1 MHGRQAE
8 AMLVCYLVP
17 RCVASAE
24 VLVGDL
30 VSWASSTCGHV
41 PVKDLC
47 DQHRVYMYLS
57 MEGHVWPAVL
67 VPSDTAHP
75 AI

>member
-1 MHGRQAE
+1 
-8 AMLVCYLVP
+8 MLVCYLVS

-24 VLVGDL
+24 ALVGDL
-30 VSWASSTCGHV
+30 VSWACGHV
-41 PVKDLC
+41 HVHVKDLC
-47 DQHRVYMYLS
+47 DQQRVYMYLS